1 MDTFRF
7 ELNPSGSDLSRC
19 NAVLNGIVRT
29 RRYTVSDFE
38 TTLSVK
44 SVTRGSALYRT
55 RQGQFRVEA
64 DTFLILNQ
72 GQEYSL
78 DIEAG
83 SNTETVCPFFQPGFL
98 GHVARSLD
106 SEPARQIDDPAA
118 TGPDPGFFE
127 RLYPKARCRAAA
139 RLAELGAGLRSV
151 AACGP
156 WLEDQLYSLAGDLLS
171 LRRTVRR
178 EVEAFPGSR
187 PSTREEMYRR
197 LHRARDYIDSC
208 FADKLSVERVARI
221 ACLSPYH
228 FHRTFRLAFG
238 ETPMRRLQERRLRA
252 ACRLLAGT
260 DRPVTDIVLDVGFD
274 SLGTFSALFRR
285 RFGMSPREFR
295 SLRRVR

>member
-1 MDTFRF
+1 MDTYRF

-19 NAVLNGIVRT
+19 NAVLNGIVRA

-55 RQGQFRVEA
+55 RQGRFRVEA

-83 SNTETVCPFFQPGFL
+83 SDTETVCPFFQPGFL

-106 SEPARQIDDPAA
+106 CEPARQLDDPAGA
-118 TGPDPGFFE
+118 GPDPGFFE
-127 RLYPKARCRAAA
+127 RLYPKAGCRAAA
-139 RLAELGAGLRSV
+139 RLAELGSGLRSL
-151 AACGP
+151 AASGP
-156 WLEDQLYSLAGDLLS
+156 WLEDELYSFAGDLLT
-171 LRRTVRR
+171 LRTSVQRQ
-178 EVEAFPGSR
+178 VEAFPGSR

-208 FADKLSVERVARI
+208 YADKLSVETVARI

-238 ETPMRRLQERRLRA
+238 QTPMRHLQERRLRA
-252 ACRLLAGT
+252 ACRLLAST
-260 DRPVTDIVLDVGFD
+260 DRPVTDVVLEVGFD
-274 SLGTFSALFRR
+274 SVGTFSWLFRR